1 MGEVITTQAILPFK
15 YEEEKLKPVGGWINP
30 CFFQEQEHAVQ
41 NTNVNRS
48 VHQGLKPFLCAA
60 ERRWQ
65 VSIHWGLQG

>member
-41 NTNVNRS
+41 NTNRICQQWEQAVKKCKGYTQRQYIFI
-48 VHQGLKPFLCAA
+48 V
-60 ERRWQ
+60 R
-65 VSIHWGLQG
+65 